1 MSHVQVQGICIP
13 MTKLHP
19 NVSTRKKL
27 LSYST
32 SWYKDV
38 TTQNIYFKTTCFNL
52 SSFTVV
58 IGEIK
63 LLHLNEAPCLT
74 CSQGYVNICCVKEW
88 KYKWI
93 IKCDKINQVSSV
105 SYWLLNGDFPSFLKL
120 KYSWF
125 TMLQV
130 YSKMIQLYI
139 YVCVCVYTYVERYI
153 HVFISFSDSFFIGHH
168 RQLMG
173 F

>member
-74 CSQGYVNICCVKEW
+74 CSQSYVNIC
-88 KYKWI
+88 
-93 IKCDKINQVSSV
+93 
-105 SYWLLNGDFPSFLKL
+105 
-120 KYSWF
+120 
-125 TMLQV
+125 
-130 YSKMIQLYI
+130 
-139 YVCVCVYTYVERYI
+139 
-153 HVFISFSDSFFIGHH
+153 
-168 RQLMG
+168 
-173 F
+173 